1 MGPIGRYMGPSVS
14 VNHGILCTLL
24 DSCEFEVPS
33 SYFSKK
39 KKEKKKKS
47 LQVKKLEGQCVLET
61 VFICVFFFFFLRK
74 FQIMVFALDITL
86 YHQIKILI
94 SFGVGGELNT
104 RSLI

>member
-39 KKEKKKKS
+39 KKEKKEVTS
-47 LQVKKLEGQCVLET
+47 
-61 VFICVFFFFFLRK
+61 
-74 FQIMVFALDITL
+74 
-86 YHQIKILI
+86 
-94 SFGVGGELNT
+94 S
-104 RSLI
+104 